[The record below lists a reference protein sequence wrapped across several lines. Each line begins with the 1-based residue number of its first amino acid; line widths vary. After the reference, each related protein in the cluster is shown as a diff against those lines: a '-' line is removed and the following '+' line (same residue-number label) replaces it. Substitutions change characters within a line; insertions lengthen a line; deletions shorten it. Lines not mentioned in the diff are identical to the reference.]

1 MQDLRRRYA
10 TSTTS
15 TTSAAA
21 AVAEHDNNDGDDG
34 DDDEYSTSSNRSSMA
49 ENVKREGTDHNN
61 MQRNVETVALFLQQ
75 MAEHLARNGRQQQ
88 HPQRRSTTSTTKKKF
103 VVLGEKDSKCLLY
116 SSNTSIFHIVD
127 FDPARFHSFPIDY
140 ISDDRKQQRKV
151 MIHQLSNQES
161 SKNYMMNW
169 ILFSI
174 FREIYW

>member
-1 MQDLRRRYA
+1 VQDLRRRYA
-10 TSTTS
+10 TS

-49 ENVKREGTDHNN
+49 ENVKREGTDHNT
-61 MQRNVETVALFLQQ
+61 QRNVETVALFLQQ
-75 MAEHLARNGRQQQ
+75 MEEHLARNGRQQQ